1 MNNRMIEDF
10 SHRYGARV
18 RYQSKALYEYGYSKY
33 DDRPDT
39 VEVDLTYRALE
50 HLVEADYRAEL
61 DYRASREEA
70 HMRKKYPALEEAYS
84 KYQMLMELYK

>member
-1 MNNRMIEDF
+1 MIEDF

-18 RYQSKALYEYGYSKY
+18 RYQSNSFSDYGYSRKASYY
-33 DDRPDT
+33 DDRRDT

-70 HMRKKYPALEEAYS
+70 HMRKKYPALAESYS
-84 KYQMLMELYK
+84 KYKMLLELYK